1 MVNKLAN
8 PTKEVGIINF
18 VITELLESK
27 KNGNIAVHGY
37 AIGMHNGFDGKTP
50 TFTANRQGYEDGNLI
65 ELWLTAELLKDYE
78 AQYGELTVFSEQK
91 KADCK
96 KNKEGKLIVEGL
108 IKIDTSVF
116 SARLEPYMRKG
127 ADDEMRPT
135 GKHKTVFE
143 FAINSVNMNDLA

>member
-1 MVNKLAN
+1 MNKLAN
-8 PTKEVGIINF
+8 PTKETGIINF

-37 AIGMHNGFDGKTP
+37 SIAMHNGFDGKTP

-65 ELWLTAELLKDYE
+65 ELWLTPELVASYE
-78 AQYGELTVFSEQK
+78 AQYGELSVFTEQK

-96 KNKEGKLIVEGL
+96 KDAKGKLIVEGL
-108 IKIDTSVF
+108 IKIDTNVF
-116 SARLEPYMRKG
+116 SARLEPYLRLG
-127 ADDEMRPT
+127 ADGEQRPT

-143 FAINSVNMNDLA
+143 FTLNSVNMDELA